1 MFNSMASNFCH
12 MIKPR
17 TLFLIL
23 FLSSVTFSVFA
34 KPGKYDELLQKS
46 SGWNS
51 TKIINTADNYKA
63 RWTKQWYCT

>member
-34 KPGKYDELLQKS
+34 KPGKYDELLQK
-46 SGWNS
+46 
-51 TKIINTADNYKA
+51 KFRVELDQDYKHG
-63 RWTKQWYCT
+63 